1 MRSEGVRGDK
11 RGSRIQRTP
20 RESIKKATDKLRRDI
35 NVLPP
40 GQSTRPGRSVAVMT
54 VQLQEV
60 SARALGQLS
69 DFLAPPPRLPVAAAL
84 ENQGSRQEQ

>member
-1 MRSEGVRGDK
+1 MRIKDSGNTK
-11 RGSRIQRTP
+11 RV
-20 RESIKKATDKLRRDI
+20 EKAIDKLRRDI

-40 GQSTRPGRSVAVMT
+40 GQSTRPGRSIAVMP

-69 DFLAPPPRLPVAAAL
+69 DFLAPPSCLPVATAL
-84 ENQGSRQEQ
+84 ENQGPGQE